1 MLGEGLPLWLKLL
14 IQFVNFAILLFVIVK
29 FSKKPFKD
37 FLQKRRDAVKEKLDE
52 AERLLREAA
61 EARARYEEKLAGLAA
76 EIDAFRSSIVE
87 AMEKEK
93 KKVLD
98 EARLLAARIREQAR
112 LAYEQEMREA
122 MEKVRGEVAS
132 QTIEAAA
139 ARVREIFKKDDHD
152 RMVEEFISKVRSA
165 N

>member
-1 MLGEGLPLWLKLL
+1 MLGEGLPVWLKLL
-14 IQFVNFAILLFVIVK
+14 IQFVNFAILLFLIVK
-29 FSKKPFKD
+29 FAKKPFKE

-52 AERLLREAA
+52 AEKVLREAA
-61 EARARYEEKLAGLAA
+61 EARARYEEKLAGLSA
-76 EIDAFRSSIVE
+76 EIDAFRASIVE
-87 AMEKEK
+87 TMEKEK

-98 EARLLAARIREQAR
+98 EARGLAARIREQAR

-122 MEKVRGEVAS
+122 MEKVRAEVAA

-139 ARVREIFKKDDHD
+139 ARLREIFKKDDHD
-152 RMVEEFISKVRSA
+152 RMVEEFIRKVRSA